1 MKLKHNERSN
11 PSLQLML
18 LAPRNAVRVRRST
31 GLPVGVTTFGAQA
44 HAQVFVGVTTSTQLN
59 STRWVAKKTKNF

>member
-1 MKLKHNERSN
+1 MAN

-31 GLPVGVTTFGAQA
+31 GLPVGVTPFGLQANAQGFA
-44 HAQVFVGVTTSTQLN
+44 GVTTSTQLN
-59 STRWVAKKTKNF
+59 STRYAWKKEW